1 MELADI
7 LEQAVQKEASDI
19 LLIAGLPVTYKLNGE
34 LCRNGE
40 RLSSQ
45 ETEALTEALYGL
57 ADRDIAVFR
66 STGDDDFSFAIPGL
80 SRFRVNVLRQRSST
94 AAVIRVVAFHLPERA
109 KLHIPENVF
118 RLADCTRGMIL
129 FTGPAGCG
137 KTTTLA
143 CIVDLINNTRQAH
156 IVTIE
161 DPIEYLHQHRKSVV
175 TQRELHTDTRSY
187 AAALRAALREAP
199 NVILLGEMRDA
210 ETIQTAVTAAETGH
224 LVISTLHTVGAVN
237 TVDRIVDAF
246 PPEQQHQIRTQLA
259 LVLEGV
265 VSQQLLPALDGTQR
279 PAFEVMTVTGAVRNM
294 IREGKTF
301 QLGAVIDS
309 GSGQGM
315 ISMDQSILQLT
326 REGAV
331 SEETALRYATN
342 VDSMKRSLEG
352 GK

>member
-1 MELADI
+1 MELTEI
-7 LEQAVQKEASDI
+7 LARAVREEASDI
-19 LLIAGLPVTYKLNGE
+19 LLIAGLPVTYKVNGE
-34 LCRNGE
+34 LRREGE
-40 RLSSQ
+40 RLPAQ
-45 ETEALTEALYGL
+45 ETGALTEALYRL
-57 ADRDIAVFR
+57 ADRDIGPFQN
-66 STGDDDFSFAIPGL
+66 TGDDDFSFAIPGL
-80 SRFRVNVLRQRSST
+80 SRFRVNALRQRNSMG
-94 AAVIRVVAFHLPERA
+94 AVIRVVAFHLPQRE
-109 KLHIPENVF
+109 KLHIPENVLRF
-118 RLADCTRGMIL
+118 AACPRGMIL

-175 TQRELHTDTRSY
+175 TQRELHTDTQSY
-187 AAALRAALREAP
+187 SAALRAALREAP
-199 NVILLGEMRDA
+199 NVILLGEMRDV
-210 ETIQTAVTAAETGH
+210 ETIQAAVTAAETGH

-246 PPEQQHQIRTQLA
+246 PPEQQYQIRTQLA
-259 LVLEGV
+259 MVLEGV
-265 VSQQLLPALDGTQR
+265 VSQQLLPALDGTLY

-309 GSGQGM
+309 GSAQGM
-315 ISMDQSILQLT
+315 ISMDQSILRLM
-326 REGAV
+326 RDGLI
-331 SEETALRYATN
+331 SEETALRYAVN
-342 VDSMKRSLEG
+342 VDGMKRSLKG

>member
-1 MELADI
+1 MELTEI
-7 LEQAVQKEASDI
+7 LEQAVRVEASDI
-19 LLIAGLPVTYKLNGE
+19 LLIAGLPVTYKINGE
-34 LCRNGE
+34 LCREGE
-40 RLSSQ
+40 RLSAQ
-45 ETEALTEALYGL
+45 TAGALTEALYKL
-57 ADRDIAVFR
+57 ADRDIAAFR

-80 SRFRVNVLRQRSST
+80 SRFRVNALRQRSSM
-94 AAVIRVVAFHLPERA
+94 AAVIRVVAFHLPERE
-109 KLHIPENVF
+109 KLHIPETVF
-118 RLADCTRGMIL
+118 HLAGCPRGMIL

-161 DPIEYLHQHRKSVV
+161 DPIEYLHQHRRSVV
-175 TQRELHTDTRSY
+175 TQRELHTDTQSY
-187 AAALRAALREAP
+187 ATALRAALREAP

-210 ETIQTAVTAAETGH
+210 ETIQAAVTAAETGH

-279 PAFEVMTVTGAVRNM
+279 PAFEVMMVTGAVRNM

-315 ISMDQSILQLT
+315 ISMDQSILHLV
-326 REGAV
+326 REGVV
-331 SEETALRYATN
+331 SEETALRYASN

-352 GK
+352 RG